1 MFLKNVSLKKY
12 NTFGLEYNA
21 DYFVHIRTET
31 EAVQAIRDVLHKRK
45 PILIVGGGSNL
56 LFLGDFHGTIIHP
69 EIGSIYIEE
78 EHPEYVIVSSGSGI
92 VWDTLVGWAVN
103 NGFGGLENLSFIPGS
118 VGAASVQN
126 IGAYGTEV
134 EESVQKVRAIE
145 ITSGDIREFSHD
157 DCKFGYRNSV
167 FKSELKGKFLITKT
181 FFKLAKRPV
190 LALEYGSLREE
201 AEKIGPLSLRTVRQA
216 VINIRKSKLP
226 DPNQIGNA
234 GSFFKNPIV
243 SIDVADSLK
252 RTFPGI
258 PAYPDKP
265 GFIKMAA
272 GWMIEQCG
280 WKGIRIGDAGV
291 HDKQAL
297 VLVNHGK
304 ATGREIYEL
313 SEKIR
318 ASVFE
323 KFGVDLQREVEIIGT
338 I

>member
-1 MFLKNVSLKKY
+1 MDNRNFSLKGY
-12 NTFGLEYNA
+12 NTFGLDYTA
-21 DYFVHIRTET
+21 DYFYYVKSET
-31 EAVQAIRDVLHKRK
+31 EAANAIRDNLHKK
-45 PILIVGGGSNL
+45 KKLLVVGAGSNL
-56 LFLGDFHGTIIHP
+56 LFIENFNGTVIHP
-69 EIGSIYIEE
+69 EIGNIYIEE
-78 EHPEYVIVSSGSGI
+78 EYPEHVIVSAGSG
-92 VWDTLVGWAVN
+92 VNWDEFTEWTVN
-103 NGFGGLENLSFIPGS
+103 HGFGGVENLSLIPGT
-118 VGAASVQN
+118 VGASAVQN

-134 EESVQKVRAIE
+134 MESITMVRAIE
-145 ITSGDIREFSHD
+145 IKTGLIRIFDREE
-157 DCKFGYRNSV
+157 CKFSYRYSV
-167 FKSELKGKFLITKT
+167 FKGELKGKYLITKV
-181 FFKLAKRPV
+181 FFRLSKRPV
-190 LALEYGSLREE
+190 LILDYGSLKEE

-226 DPNQIGNA
+226 DPNEIGNA

-258 PAYPDKP
+258 PVYPDKP
-265 GFIKMAA
+265 GFVKMAA

-323 KFGVDLQREVEIIGT
+323 KFGVDLQHEVEIIGT